1 MKKLEN
7 QEFYLISSEFYLEK
21 YRSVFDAIK
30 KNVISQYIDD
40 SNDEYI
46 SFIFL
51 REDGEKVMSEL
62 LKTYKSSRHFFSDL
76 YPYEEMVENFGVK
89 LEIFI

>member
-7 QEFYLISSEFYLEK
+7 QEFYLISSEFNLEK
-21 YRSVFDAIK
+21 YRSILDAIK
-30 KNVISQYIDD
+30 KNVVSQYIDD

-51 REDGEKVMSEL
+51 GEDGEKVMSEL
-62 LKTYKSSRHFFSDL
+62 LKNYKSNSHFFSDL

>member
-1 MKKLEN
+1 MKKLEK
-7 QEFYLISSEFYLEK
+7 QEFYLISSESDLGK
-21 YRSVFDAIK
+21 YRSILDAIK
-30 KNVISQYIDD
+30 KNDISQYIDD

-51 REDGEKVMSEL
+51 GEDGEKVMSEL
-62 LKTYKSSRHFFSDL
+62 LKNYKSNSHFFSDL